1 MIQNRKMRTYA
12 CLETL
17 MSWEASG
24 YPLPTPTPNTNQTCA
39 IESAIESH
47 RAYTCW
53 KAFIFI
59 LLSSFFISGA
69 SQWGI
74 ELNFD

>member
-1 MIQNRKMRTYA
+1 MIQNRKMRTHA

-17 MSWEASG
+17 MSRKTSG

-47 RAYTCW
+47 RAYT
-53 KAFIFI
+53 
-59 LLSSFFISGA
+59 
-69 SQWGI
+69 
-74 ELNFD
+74 